1 MPMSFLE
8 KEESEK
14 SSSFWDWT
22 VGIGLVVLIAGL
34 TGYYQYQ
41 KRSSTTRF
49 HQADDLYKA
58 GKLKEAGRFYEE
70 LKTAQYLTTQDDS
83 IIYARMDS
91 IEVAQEQQNSLVSEA
106 KKKIS
111 LNDTLGAAAEL
122 DKLDH
127 KELLA
132 PEDQA
137 WVDSVR
143 GKSDM
148 ASKP

>member
-22 VGIGLVVLIAGL
+22 IGIGLIVLIGGL
-34 TGYYQYQ
+34 TFFYQYQ

-58 GKLKEAGRFYEE
+58 GKLREAGKVYED

-83 IIYARMDS
+83 IIYARLDS
-91 IEVAQEQQNSLVSEA
+91 IEVAQEQQN
-106 KKKIS
+106 
-111 LNDTLGAAAEL
+111 TL
-122 DKLDH
+122 
-127 KELLA
+127 
-132 PEDQA
+132 
-137 WVDSVR
+137 
-143 GKSDM
+143 
-148 ASKP
+148 